1 MQQINEL
8 STIYIAQMVGV
19 ITNIKGKG
27 KGKGARCKV
36 HDRG

>member
-27 KGKGARCKV
+27 KGARCKV